1 MIKAYILLT
10 LSMGNTK
17 AVLNKLKEID
27 AIESI
32 AVVAG
37 IYDVI
42 LTVKVKDLEAL
53 YELTYIQLE
62 IEGIKETTT
71 FVVEK
76 EIIPEG
82 D

>member
-1 MIKAYILLT
+1 MIKVYILLT

-27 AIESI
+27 TIESI

-37 IYDVI
+37 IYDII